1 MARYPRSWPALAA
14 LLLGLLTI
22 QATAAA
28 DTNSSAVSTLFV
40 FETNTQFSINV
51 PADDT
56 SDDINFF
63 MTAPTW
69 FQYVAL
75 GFGRDMA
82 SSLML
87 VAYPATDFA
96 QKSLSG
102 NGGVTLSPRFST
114 GDTEPV
120 YSPDIRFT
128 LHAGTGIVNGSI
140 LVNGTCHN
148 CRSWQTGALNLGDRN
163 QSMIFALGPSLDLTS
178 DDPAAPLRRHMGYG
192 SFSVDMIKARGSLGG
207 TVFGT
212 LRNASDGA
220 NLVGSG
226 LRRDTDKAATAHGAM
241 FAAVALAVAPFDT
254 LVTVALRRWPTLPM
268 LSSLGYFALVIG
280 AMVPGILISKE
291 HILVSCLGH
300 GNLESVPP
308 ADSHEQSQKFNTP
321 HQVLG
326 LLTIVLMFGVV
337 AWGLA
342 LGFAKRAAKRRGEDL
357 SPRSQTLSTAHTWLG
372 RLVWLF
378 FLINNGL
385 GLKLSQQ
392 TTMFVLGY
400 SVLAAG
406 VVIFLLPVYFC
417 IWRCT
422 RQPKPPKDGDQEMD
436 NIYTRHNEE

>member
-1 MARYPRSWPALAA
+1 MARYPRPWPALAA
-14 LLLGLLTI
+14 LLFGLLTK
-22 QATAAA
+22 QATAA

-56 SDDINFF
+56 SNDINFF

-87 VAYPATDFA
+87 VAYPATNFA

-148 CRSWQTGALNLGDRN
+148 CRSWQTSALDLGDRN
-163 QSMIFALGPSLDLTS
+163 QSMIFALGPSLELTS
-178 DDPAAPLRRHMGYG
+178 DDPSAPLRRHMGYG
-192 SFSVDMIKARGSLGG
+192 SFSVDMVKARGSLGG
-207 TVFGT
+207 AAFGT

-226 LRRDTDKAATAHGAM
+226 LRRDTDKVATAHGAM

-291 HILVSCLGH
+291 HIL
-300 GNLESVPP
+300 
-308 ADSHEQSQKFNTP
+308 SQKFNTP

-357 SPRSQTLSTAHTWLG
+357 SPRNQTLSTAHTWLG

-392 TTMFVLGY
+392 TTMFILGY

-422 RQPKPPKDGDQEMD
+422 RQPKPPKEADQEMD